1 LSRKRLQPDLDLTPL
16 IDVLFMLILFFVLS
30 ASLLQGQISVRL
42 PSGQGNALRG
52 RPVVLEIR
60 PDGKLR
66 YDGKEV
72 DAPTAIERAR
82 RETSGGRELVIA
94 ADRVVPYGRVA
105 AILESLRSAGV
116 TDVGLALEGGK
127 SP

>member
-42 PSGQGNALRG
+42 PSGQGTALRG

-72 DAPTAIERAR
+72 DAPTAVERAR

-105 AILESLRSAGV
+105 AILEALRSAGV